1 MLARLI
7 IRCHK
12 RRSQI
17 ISGKNSDWVSSFYDP
32 EFSLRESAREER
44 TVALGRVGC
53 GQASGTVSLFT
64 SEEQEIASLHLSCSV
79 EIAP

>member
-17 ISGKNSDWVSSFYDP
+17 ISGKNSDRVSSFYDP

-64 SEEQEIASLHLSCSV
+64 SEEQEIAPLHLSCSV

>member
-12 RRSQI
+12 HRSQI

-44 TVALGRVGC
+44 TVALGCVGC